1 MDNLLV
7 TLIVGLAVAYI
18 FKTFYK
24 KFKKGNKMDCG
35 CSGCDTVG
43 GNCKPIS
50 SDKVKKEVKAS
61 MNEPLNCEPKR
72 D

>member
-35 CSGCDTVG
+35 CSGCDADG
-43 GNCKPIS
+43 GSCKPIS
-50 SDKVKKEVKAS
+50 SDKVKKEVKS
-61 MNEPLNCEPKR
+61 SGKKPLHCELKR